1 VNLKRWIRSGDGSMK
16 ANESKEADKLA
27 GITSELLRRGVV
39 VLMHRPT
46 RWGYVVDAV
55 IPSAKI
61 VILKMPDL
69 AKQAKVA
76 MSQFRDLINR
86 LEGDGYQVM
95 VIPRSYMDEAQ
106 VKAFCDRIDA
116 GAAPATA

>member
-1 VNLKRWIRSGDGSMK
+1 MKQPEKQDIVKFDG
-16 ANESKEADKLA
+16 
-27 GITSELLRRGVV
+27 IISELGRRGIV

-55 IPSAKI
+55 IPSIKI

-69 AKQAKVA
+69 TKQVKVA

-86 LEGDGYQVM
+86 LESDGYQVM
-95 VIPRSYMDEAQ
+95 VIPKNSMDEAQ
-106 VKAFCDRIDA
+106 VKAFCDRI
-116 GAAPATA
+116 AAEPALAAA

>member
-1 VNLKRWIRSGDGSMK
+1 VEKFGD
-16 ANESKEADKLA
+16 
-27 GITSELLRRGVV
+27 IISELGKRGVS

-55 IPSAKI
+55 IPSSKI

-69 AKQAKVA
+69 TKQVKVA

-86 LEGDGYQVM
+86 LESDGYQVV
-95 VIPRSYMDEAQ
+95 VIPKNSMNEEQ
-106 VKAFCDRIDA
+106 IKAFCDRIA
-116 GAAPATA
+116 VEPALAAA

>member
-1 VNLKRWIRSGDGSMK
+1 LKHSETK
-16 ANESKEADKLA
+16 QLDKFEV
-27 GITSELLRRGVV
+27 IVSELSRRGVS

-55 IPSAKI
+55 IPSSRI

-69 AKQAKVA
+69 TKQIKVA

-86 LEGDGYQVM
+86 LESDGYQVM
-95 VIPRSYMDEAQ
+95 VIPRNCSDEAQ
-106 VKAFCDRIDA
+106 IKAFCDRI
-116 GAAPATA
+116 AAEPGLAAA

>member
-1 VNLKRWIRSGDGSMK
+1 MK
-16 ANESKEADKLA
+16 GMDSKEADKLE
-27 GITSELLRRGVV
+27 GITSELSRRGVI

-55 IPSAKI
+55 IPSSKI

-69 AKQAKVA
+69 TKQARVA
-76 MSQFRDLINR
+76 ISQFRDMINR

-95 VIPRSYMDEAQ
+95 VIPKSYMDEAQ
-106 VKAFCDRIDA
+106 VKAFCDRIVSVP
-116 GAAPATA
+116 APATA

>member
-1 VNLKRWIRSGDGSMK
+1 MKQHQTQDVEKFDG
-16 ANESKEADKLA
+16 
-27 GITSELLRRGVV
+27 IISELEKRGIA

-95 VIPRSYMDEAQ
+95 VIPKSCMDEAQ

-116 GAAPATA
+116 GAASAAA

>member
-1 VNLKRWIRSGDGSMK
+1 MKQPERKDVEKFDG
-16 ANESKEADKLA
+16 
-27 GITSELLRRGVV
+27 IISELGRRGIV

-55 IPSAKI
+55 IPSTKI

-69 AKQAKVA
+69 TKQVNVA

-86 LEGDGYQVM
+86 LESDGYQVI
-95 VIPRSYMDEAQ
+95 VIPKNSMNEAQ
-106 VKAFCDRIDA
+106 VQAFCDRI
-116 GAAPATA
+116 AAKPNQAAA

>member
-1 VNLKRWIRSGDGSMK
+1 MKRSE
-16 ANESKEADKLA
+16 AQESDMFK
-27 GITSELLRRGVV
+27 IIISELGRRGVS

-69 AKQAKVA
+69 TKQVKVA

-95 VIPRSYMDEAQ
+95 VVPKSNMDEAQ
-106 VKAFCDRIDA
+106 VKAFCDRIA
-116 GAAPATA
+116 VEPSLATA

>member
-1 VNLKRWIRSGDGSMK
+1 MKQHQTQDVEKFDG
-16 ANESKEADKLA
+16 
-27 GITSELLRRGVV
+27 IISELEKRGIA

-55 IPSAKI
+55 IPSTKI

-69 AKQAKVA
+69 TKQVKVA

-86 LEGDGYQVM
+86 LESDGYQVK
-95 VIPRSYMDEAQ
+95 VIPKNSMNEAQ
-106 VKAFCDRIDA
+106 VKAFCDRIA
-116 GAAPATA
+116 TEPSLAAA

>member
-1 VNLKRWIRSGDGSMK
+1 MK
-16 ANESKEADKLA
+16 GTESKEADKLE
-27 GITSELLRRGVV
+27 GITSELSKRGVI

-69 AKQAKVA
+69 GKQAKVA

-95 VIPRSYMDEAQ
+95 VVPKSIMDEAQ
-106 VKAFCDRIDA
+106 VKAFCDRIAA
-116 GAAPATA
+116 GPAPATA